1 MAHYNTPG
9 WATSLALV
17 KVPGL
22 FHCNFCFPI
31 LQGLRPGRASSL
43 ALAEVLG
50 LFVPMVFA
58 YNAVP
63 YAGPG
68 E

>member
-1 MAHYNTPG
+1 MQRHTPG
-9 WATSLALV
+9 RATSLALV
-17 KVPGL
+17 EALGL
-22 FHCNFCFPI
+22 FHCSFCFPI

-43 ALAEVLG
+43 ALAEVPG
-50 LFVPMVFA
+50 LFVCRLFA
-58 YNAVP
+58 YSAVP